1 MVISQK
7 NQYALRAIFE
17 LAKRRG
23 GGLTKVSDIARAQ
36 AIPLRFLEVILGQ
49 LKRVG
54 LVTAKRGFTGGYAL
68 VQPPR
73 EISVADV
80 FRLMDQIHQPV
91 ECVAC
96 AAHSPCPFHGRC
108 AFLPLW
114 INVQDALQGVFDA
127 TTIEDLICNE
137 KRINLCNDPSGNSRP
152 AALTVDR

>member
-23 GGLTKVSDIARAQ
+23 QGLTKVSDIARAQ
-36 AIPLRFLEVILGQ
+36 MIPLRFLEVILGQ

-68 VQPPR
+68 VRAPA
-73 EISVADV
+73 EVSVADV
-80 FRLMDQIHQPV
+80 FRLMDQLHTPV

-96 AAHSPCPFHGRC
+96 AAHSPCPFKGSC

-114 INVQDALQGVFDA
+114 VNVQDALQGVFDS
-127 TTIEDLICNE
+127 TTIEDLIRNE
-137 KRINLCNDPSGNSRP
+137 KRTRLCHDPGGNGRT
-152 AALTVDR
+152 AAVNADC